1 VPAYAY
7 LRKSHVKDPTRE
19 VSHEVQEA
27 AVRDL
32 AKRHGDNGA
41 SLTILDDWDLSGRL
55 GRDKRPGYNTLLE
68 AIESGACT
76 ALYSYSLSRLGRS
89 VAELARLIG
98 DCNARAIPVRL
109 HADAVDTSTAS
120 GMLLFHVLSAVAQ
133 FEADVASERVR
144 AALGAKLARGES
156 LRTTP
161 VYGEAAGEDVA
172 AVLGAFRE
180 AGSYSGA
187 AKLLNARG
195 LKPRSSK
202 RGVWWPSSVRV
213 VVQRADPSV
222 GAMRPTRGYQ
232 AGGSHFTLAR
242 LLRCPTC
249 GTLLSGNRDRVD
261 GPNGGRVRYACR
273 LGTATP
279 HPRISVSEHLIL
291 DRVREEADRLR
302 TPEQVEATEDGAA
315 RAGLEARRLRIFDLY
330 ESGHIDKAERERRLE
345 RVRDGLAALDER
357 RMVQVVPSIDWSW
370 PPRELN
376 RVLRALF
383 ERIELDPE
391 SFAPVAFVWRVP
403 DWRADEAKAQRMA
416 VRASIAATESIDL

>member
-1 VPAYAY
+1 MPAYAY
-7 LRKSHVKDPTRE
+7 LRKSYVKDPTRE

-32 AKRHGDNGA
+32 AKRHADNGT
-41 SLTILDDWDLSGRL
+41 SLTILSDWDLSGRL
-55 GRDKRPGYNTLLE
+55 GRDKRPGYNALLE
-68 AIESGACT
+68 AIESGQCS

-98 DCNARAIPVRL
+98 DCTRRGIPVRL

-120 GMLLFHVLSAVAQ
+120 GTLLFHVLSGVAQ

-144 AALGAKLARGES
+144 AALAAKVARGES

-161 VYGEAAGEDVA
+161 VYGDKAGEQASDV
-172 AVLGAFRE
+172 LDAFRE

-195 LKPRSSK
+195 IKPRSSK

-213 VVQRADPSV
+213 VVQRVDPNV
-222 GAMRPTRGYQ
+222 GAMRPTRGYK
-232 AGGSHFTLAR
+232 AGGSDFTLAR

-249 GTLLSGNRDRVD
+249 GTRLSGTRDRTD

-279 HPRISVSEHLIL
+279 HPRISISEHLIL
-291 DRVREEADRLR
+291 SAIRDEAEHLM
-302 TPEQVEATEDGAA
+302 TPEQVTGTEETAERSA
-315 RAGLEARRLRIFDLY
+315 LEARRVRILDLY
-330 ESGHIDKAERERRLE
+330 ESGHIDRGERERRLTKVHE
-345 RVRDGLAALDER
+345 ALLAIDTR
-357 RMVQVVPSIDWSW
+357 RMVQAVPSIDWTW

-376 RVLRALF
+376 RVLVALF

-391 SFAPVAFVWRVP
+391 TFQPVAFAWRVP
-403 DWRADEAKAQRMA
+403 EWRA
-416 VRASIAATESIDL
+416 

>member
-1 VPAYAY
+1 MAAYAY
-7 LRKSHVKDPTRE
+7 LRKSYVKDPTRE
-19 VSHEVQEA
+19 VSHEVQEV

-32 AKRHGDNGA
+32 AKRHKDNGA
-41 SLTILDDWDLSGRL
+41 SLTILSDWDLSGRL
-55 GRDKRPGYNTLLE
+55 GRDRRPGYNTLLE

-98 DCNARAIPVRL
+98 DCNARGIPVRL

-120 GMLLFHVLSAVAQ
+120 GMLLFHVLSGVAQ

-144 AALGAKLARGES
+144 AALAAKVARGET

-161 VYGEAAGEDVA
+161 VYGDRAGEDVT
-172 AVLGAFRE
+172 AVLAAFRE

-195 LKPRSSK
+195 VKPRSSK

-222 GAMRPTRGYQ
+222 GALRPSRGYQ
-232 AGGSHFTLAR
+232 AGGSAFILAR

-249 GTLLSGNRDRVD
+249 GTLLSGTRDRTD
-261 GPNGGRVRYACR
+261 GKNGGRVRYACR
-273 LGTATP
+273 LGTSTP

-291 DRVREEADRLR
+291 DAIRAEADRLV
-302 TPEQVEATEDGAA
+302 TPEQVETADDSGE
-315 RAGLEARRLRIFDLY
+315 RAKLEARRARILDMF
-330 ESGHIDKAERERRLE
+330 EAGHVDREERERRLA
-345 RVRDGLAALDER
+345 RVTEAAAALDDR
-357 RMVQVVPSIDWSW
+357 RMMQNVPSVDWSW
-370 PPRELN
+370 SPRDLN
-376 RVLRALF
+376 RVLGALF
-383 ERIELDPE
+383 ERIDLDPE
-391 SFAPVAFVWRVP
+391 TFRPTGFVWRVP
-403 DWRADEAKAQRMA
+403 EWRTA
-416 VRASIAATESIDL
+416 

>member
-1 VPAYAY
+1 MPAYAY
-7 LRKSHVKDPTRE
+7 LRKSYVKDPTRE

-32 AKRHGDNGA
+32 AKRHGDNGE
-41 SLTILDDWDLSGRL
+41 SLTILSDWDLSGRL
-55 GRDKRPGYNTLLE
+55 GRDKRPSYNTLLE
-68 AIESGACT
+68 ALESGACT

-98 DCNARAIPVRL
+98 DCNARGIPVRL

-161 VYGEAAGEDVA
+161 VYGERTGEDVA
-172 AVLGAFRE
+172 AVLDAFHK

-187 AKLLNARG
+187 AKLLNAAG
-195 LKPRSSK
+195 LKPRNSA

-213 VVQRADPSV
+213 VVRRADPSV
-222 GAMRPTRGYQ
+222 GALRPTRGYQ
-232 AGGSHFTLAR
+232 AGGSEFILAR

-249 GTLLSGNRDRVD
+249 GTRLSGNRDRVD

-273 LGTATP
+273 LGTSTP
-279 HPRISVSEHLIL
+279 HPRISISEHLIL
-291 DRVREEADRLR
+291 DAIREEAGHLV
-302 TPEQVEATEDGAA
+302 TPEQVERAEDGAP
-315 RAGLEARRLRIFDLY
+315 RAALEARRLRILDLY
-330 ESGHIDKAERERRLE
+330 ESGHIDKAERERRL
-345 RVRDGLAALDER
+345 VKVVDGLAALDDR
-357 RMVQVVPSIDWSW
+357 RMVQAVPTIDWTW
-370 PPRELN
+370 PPGRLN
-376 RVLRALF
+376 KVLRALF
-383 ERIELDPE
+383 ERIELDPRTFQPAR
-391 SFAPVAFVWRVP
+391 FAWTVP
-403 DWRADEAKAQRMA
+403 EWRMA
-416 VRASIAATESIDL
+416 